1 MAAPILQAGKFT
13 VPGYLH
19 AEIGIRSIGRS
30 LPPWVDRDTPVDEE
44 PDFEIVILHDP
55 ALVKD
60 PEGPAVK
67 FLETSR
73 PRYRF
78 IVTDFNM
85 NEIVPAYHHLMVLA
99 SHDNLNFI
107 ANALAALASGILLVG
122 LDIHDVLEAAK
133 VKTMI
138 GDPGEPGTPATSLVL
153 KGIVKEQGGLPVQG
167 LLRSFAWQQ
176 WDSAV
181 LFIQL
186 VSEEDMP
193 SFSLDELDRFFAS
206 ATEEKFIENCF
217 LTAAAARESGVALI
231 AI

>member
-13 VPGYLH
+13 VAGYLH

-30 LPPWVDRDTPVDEE
+30 LPPWADRDTPVDAE

-55 ALVKD
+55 ALVTD
-60 PEGPAVK
+60 PEGPAVR

-78 IVTDFNM
+78 IVTDLAM
-85 NEIVPAYHHLMVLA
+85 NELVPAYYHLMVLA

-122 LDIHDVLEAAK
+122 LDILDVLEAAT
-133 VKTMI
+133 VNTTL
-138 GDPGEPGTPATSLVL
+138 GDPGEPGKVATSLAL
-153 KGIVKEQGGLPVQG
+153 KGVVNEQAGLPVQG

-176 WDSAV
+176 RDSAV
-181 LFIQL
+181 LFVQL

-193 SFSLDELDRFFAS
+193 SFSLDELDRFFTR
-206 ATEEKFIENCF
+206 ATEERFIENCF
-217 LTAAAARESGVALI
+217 LTAASARESGVALI